1 MTPNKDILPHLNP
14 SDPQAVEQDRLRL
27 FGRDIND
34 PIDLCK
40 DRVDRCI
47 HEFDSIVSSDCDNA
61 SEQND
66 ANFSKLKVWVDSTE
80 DRIFSNQ
87 LSLRSALEIRSIPQS
102 GGYCTGKRSAT
113 ANESTDT
120 NNSIQ
125 DLEQN
130 ILGESNL
137 RFTIADL
144 DSQATVNPPRFSNDR
159 SKIYRRLRVSVRK
172 SHRRGRIYQPKSSF
186 AQGMIS
192 WAGSLIGIEALVYL
206 STCTHYP
213 LMAAPFGATAVLV
226 YGVPDSP
233 LSQPRNIIGGNCIGA
248 LVSIVLTHY
257 FGAEPWVMGLAV
269 AMSLK
274 LMKLTRTLHPPGGA
288 IALVGVMSHAS
299 WSFLLTPALVG
310 SLIIVL
316 WTLIFNNIAPGRSY
330 PRHWL

>member
-1 MTPNKDILPHLNP
+1 MTPNKDIRTHLNP
-14 SDPQAVEQDRLRL
+14 SHPQAVEQDRLL
-27 FGRDIND
+27 LVGRDSND
-34 PIDLCK
+34 SIDRCK
-40 DRVDRCI
+40 DRVDRYI
-47 HEFDSIVSSDCDNA
+47 HEFNPIVASDCDNA
-61 SEQND
+61 IEPSD
-66 ANFSKLKVWVDSTE
+66 PNFNKLKVWVEPTE
-80 DRIFSNQ
+80 DRISSNQ
-87 LSLRSALEIRSIPQS
+87 LSLRSDLEIGSIPQS
-102 GGYCTGKRSAT
+102 GGD
-113 ANESTDT
+113 ANESNDT

-130 ILGESNL
+130 ILAKSNFS
-137 RFTIADL
+137 RSIIADI
-144 DSQATVNPPRFSNDR
+144 DCPATVNPPRLSTDR
-159 SKIYRRLRVSVRK
+159 RKIYRQLKVSVRK
-172 SHRRGRIYQPKSSF
+172 SHRRGRMYQPKFSF

-310 SLIIVL
+310 SLIIVS